1 MYYQNRQSF
10 EPSAAARTA
19 WYKTRKQ
26 TTSYG
31 ATRLPGLFGTHSLS
45 TDTIWVIMAVVIEVV
60 AVVITIWLGLAKGF
74 GSAIGASI
82 AVGLFVV
89 LDYAGILFHSHLSGE
104 RAVWR
109 NELLIVQ
116 TPQRRAQ
123 LEDDLNKRTL
133 KEDMGVVFL
142 FLSALLKITSIAVLG
157 GSLFSSKL
165 MIVLMCIFYLMVIY
179 IHAYHTGLWL
189 AEFTFKRKI
198 DFDYAQWSAQKG
210 NDAQIYIHKF
220 RTPYGLQLK
229 VGDVKNVNC
238 QTLTCQ
244 SFSNGLYS
252 FELKSVGLMW
262 DEDIATIC
270 MGLLHEERPVLA
282 LECLQLQ
289 LTQTVAIG
297 NSNVT
302 SNVTTSSSSAG
313 ITNSNG
319 N

>member
-45 TDTIWVIMAVVIEVV
+45 TDTIWVVMAVVLEIV
-60 AVVITIWLGLAKGF
+60 AVVITIWLGSKKGI
-74 GSAIGASI
+74 GYGIGASI
-82 AVGLFVV
+82 AVVLFVV
-89 LDYAGILFHSHLSGE
+89 MDYAGILFHSHLSGD
-104 RAVWR
+104 RTVWR
-109 NELLIVQ
+109 NELLVVQ

-123 LEDDLNKRTL
+123 LENDLNKRTL

-142 FLSALLKITSIAVLG
+142 FLSALLKIFSIAILG
-157 GSLFSSKL
+157 GQFSTGPL
-165 MIVLMCIFYLMVIY
+165 IVLTCIFYLIVIY
-179 IHAYHTGLWL
+179 IHANHTGLWL
-189 AEFTFKRKI
+189 AEFSFKRSI

-210 NDAQIYIHKF
+210 HDAQIYIHKF
-220 RTPYGLQLK
+220 RIPYSLQLK

-289 LTQTVAIG
+289 LTQTVAIV

-302 SNVTTSSSSAG
+302 SNGTTSSSSAG
-313 ITNSNG
+313 STNSHDN
-319 N
+319 

>member
-31 ATRLPGLFGTHSLS
+31 ATRLPGLFGTNSLS
-45 TDTIWVIMAVVIEVV
+45 TDTIWVIMALVIEIV
-60 AVVITIWLGLAKGF
+60 AVVITIWLGSRKGF
-74 GSAIGASI
+74 SYGLGASF
-82 AVGLFVV
+82 AVVLFVV
-89 LDYAGILFHSHLSGE
+89 LDYAGILFHSHLSGD

-123 LEDDLNKRTL
+123 LEEDLNKRTL

-142 FLSALLKITSIAVLG
+142 FLSALLKIFSIAILSG
-157 GSLFSSKL
+157 RFSTGPL
-165 MIVLMCIFYLMVIY
+165 LVLMCIFYLIVIY

-189 AEFTFKRKI
+189 AEFSFKRKI

-210 NDAQIYIHKF
+210 NDAQTYIHKF
-220 RTPYGLQLK
+220 KIPYSLQLK

-244 SFSNGLYS
+244 SFSDGLYS

-297 NSNVT
+297 NSNVS
-302 SNVTTSSSSAG
+302 SNVTANGFAVSSLNSSD
-313 ITNSNG
+313 N
-319 N
+319 